1 MLSLEDPTSLKS
13 FLPSDSMFLELVRAR
28 KLGFVVTLC
37 FIKSRTRRA
46 SRTDPAPP
54 QHHIENSVVTH

>member
-13 FLPSDSMFLELVRAR
+13 FLPFDSISLELVSAR
-28 KLGFVVTLC
+28 KLDFGVIFC
-37 FIKSRTRRA
+37 FSKSIPGVPREQTQHH
-46 SRTDPAPP
+46 P